1 MVPNRGS
8 GHMMT
13 LVRVC
18 SKTIGRT
25 RFWEISDPSLARAHE
40 AVGAPIGLF
49 FGMKLV
55 DSYLL
60 GIPKRFY
67 DRISVLGDL
76 VSYFW
81 PLRPTFFG
89 ENQQKSSKFTILNQK
104 IIQKITFSKYW
115 APAHVSDDFS
125 GIIIDH
131 THGLDMLVNLWDHQ
145 NHNFAQ
151 ILRFWGCPS
160 DL

>member
-1 MVPNRGS
+1 
-8 GHMMT
+8 MMT

-25 RFWEISDPSLARAHE
+25 RFWEISVPSLARAHE
-40 AVGAPIGLF
+40 AVGAPIGLI

-89 ENQQKSSKFTILNQK
+89 ENQQKSSKIIKKSPK

-115 APAHVSDDFS
+115 APAHVSDDIS
-125 GIIIDH
+125 DKTIDN
-131 THGLDMLVNLWDHQ
+131 THGLDMLVSLSDHQ
-145 NHNFAQ
+145 NHNFTQ
-151 ILRFWGCPS
+151 IFRFWGCPT